1 MKNADFGK
9 ESSTQANE
17 DQSQYVGFI
26 NKSEDEKQDSDNKN
40 CVAIIFSGWGLL
52 HIQVALEWKNNKC
65 FPIGAAIAGS
75 NVCVKVNPAIIC
87 PFNLCKLWLS
97 PPDV

>member
-26 NKSEDEKQDSDNKN
+26 NKSEDEKLRDK
-40 CVAIIFSGWGLL
+40 IMRP
-52 HIQVALEWKNNKC
+52 ALE
-65 FPIGAAIAGS
+65 
-75 NVCVKVNPAIIC
+75 
-87 PFNLCKLWLS
+87 KLQLFTKMLRRES
-97 PPDV
+97 VLKSGKISHT